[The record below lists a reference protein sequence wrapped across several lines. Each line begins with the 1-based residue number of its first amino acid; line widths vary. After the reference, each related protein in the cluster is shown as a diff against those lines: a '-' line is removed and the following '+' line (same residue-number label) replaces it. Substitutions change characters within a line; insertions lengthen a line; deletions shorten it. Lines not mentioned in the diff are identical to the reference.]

1 MSIILAS
8 KSPRRQELLKL
19 LGLEFTVH
27 TADIDEHMDPSLPPE
42 QEVARVSAEKAR
54 AVAKN
59 CAEEDIIISADTIVV
74 IDGQILGKPKSEAD
88 AIRMLNLLSGRRHEV
103 MTGLTVLS
111 GGQSQTR
118 VVRTG
123 IEFRR
128 LTDREID
135 AYVATGEPMDK
146 AGAYGIQ
153 GRASIFVSHLDGD
166 YFCVMG
172 LPVCTL
178 TQMLRERGVTV
189 LGCAGHHKAAPL
201 RRMR

>member
-54 AVAKN
+54 AVAKD

-103 MTGLTVLS
+103 MTGLTILS

-189 LGCAGHHKAAPL
+189 LG
-201 RRMR
+201 

>member
-54 AVAKN
+54 AVAKD

-118 VVRTG
+118 VVRT
-123 IEFRR
+123 
-128 LTDREID
+128 DREID

-189 LGCAGHHKAAPL
+189 LG
-201 RRMR
+201 

>member
-54 AVAKN
+54 AVAKD

-178 TQMLRERGVTV
+178 AGMLRDAGVRI
-189 LGCAGHHKAAPL
+189 LGQA
-201 RRMR
+201 

>member
-1 MSIILAS
+1 MSMILAS

-54 AVAKN
+54 AVAKD

-153 GRASIFVSHLDGD
+153 G
-166 YFCVMG
+166 YFAKYIREIRGEYTTIVG
-172 LPVCTL
+172 LPLGRLWHEL
-178 TQMLRERGVTV
+178 T
-189 LGCAGHHKAAPL
+189 KF
-201 RRMR
+201 MR

>member
-8 KSPRRQELLKL
+8 QSPRRQELLKL

-54 AVAKN
+54 AVAKD

-153 GRASIFVSHLDGD
+153 GYACRYITGIRGD
-166 YFCVMG
+166 YYTVMG
-172 LPVCTL
+172 LPVQQLYCALRDLGIL
-178 TQMLRERGVTV
+178 TD
-189 LGCAGHHKAAPL
+189 
-201 RRMR
+201 

>member
-54 AVAKN
+54 AVAKD

-111 GGQSQTR
+111 GGQSQTQ

-178 TQMLRERGVTV
+178 TQMLRERGITV
-189 LGCAGHHKAAPL
+189 LG
-201 RRMR
+201 